1 MSASK
6 WMLHHFPPLIVHSD
20 CESALEWYYQLA
32 EERLHL
38 DFEGDSLLALYSV
51 IKFGGLSPLYP
62 LVHGDYVGSDHNA
75 ALCFSTGG
83 IYPTIHGDWRE
94 ESVHQRFAIA
104 VLKSELITA
113 GAREGLHTVTSN
125 DETRRVPDSL
135 FDFDTDSVTEFIES
149 EVSSFAARRTR
160 PAPSENTY
168 RSQTLYWQPTSTE
181 IDYPIKLYNRFWMPF
196 YQLRLP
202 AIRLLGP
209 TEENCHISK
218 MYIIVD
224 NRESAEAIQQLMT
237 GLYHS
242 GMNSFAILFDE
253 QRLLD
258 TNIIIT
264 DELHATATRS
274 LSIEVIEQLYPTA
287 IVKAVNILTV
297 FDRKIDAQI
306 SEAIAE
312 STIEGT
318 AASLDYYSTHCDP
331 RFVPSGD
338 AWAETSETTHPVVQH
353 MIRSGIADTLD
364 GHAHLDIPG
373 LPRSQN
379 RYQNEAAYRAAC
391 QVLSK
396 RLGVRFKMYSY
407 GD

>member
-6 WMLHHFPPLIVHSD
+6 WMLHHFHPLIVHSD
-20 CESALEWYYQLA
+20 CGSAPEWYYQLA

-38 DFEGDSLLALYSV
+38 DFEGDSLLALHSI

-62 LVHGDYVGSDHNA
+62 LIHGDFIGSDHNA

-224 NRESAEAIQQLMT
+224 NRESAEAIQKLMT

-274 LSIEVIEQLYPTA
+274 LSIEVIEQIYPTA

-331 RFVPSGD
+331 RCVPSGD

-364 GHAHLDIPG
+364 DHAHLDIPG

-379 RYQNEAAYRAAC
+379 RYQNEAACRAAC

-407 GD
+407 DD

>member
-1 MSASK
+1 
-6 WMLHHFPPLIVHSD
+6 MLHHFHPLVVDSD
-20 CESALEWYYQLA
+20 CDTAPEWYYQLA
-32 EERLHL
+32 QERLHL

-62 LVHGDYVGSDHNA
+62 LIHGDFVGSDYNA

-104 VLKSELITA
+104 VLKSELIAA
-113 GAREGLHTVTSN
+113 GARECLHTVTSN
-125 DETRRVPDSL
+125 DETRRVPDNL
-135 FDFDTDSVTEFIES
+135 FDYDTDTVTEFIES
-149 EVSSFAARRTR
+149 EVGSFAARRTR

-168 RSQTLYWQPTSTE
+168 RSQKLYWQPTTSE
-181 IDYPIKLYNRFWMPF
+181 IDYPIKLYNRFWTPF

-209 TEENCHISK
+209 TKENCYISK
-218 MYIIVD
+218 LYIIVD
-224 NRESAEAIQQLMT
+224 NWDSAETIQQLMT

-242 GMNSFAILFDE
+242 GMNSFATLFDE
-253 QRLLD
+253 RRLLD

-264 DELHATATRS
+264 DELRATATCP

-287 IVKAVNILTV
+287 IVKAVITLTV

-312 STIEGT
+312 ATIEGT
-318 AASLDYYSTHCDP
+318 AASLDYSSTHCDP
-331 RFVPSGD
+331 RCVPSGD
-338 AWAETSETTHPVVQH
+338 AWAETSEITHPVVQH
-353 MIRSGIADTLD
+353 MIRCEIADTLD

-373 LPRSQN
+373 VPLSQN

-407 GD
+407 DD

>member
-6 WMLHHFPPLIVHSD
+6 WMLHHFHPLIVHSD
-20 CESALEWYYQLA
+20 CESAPEWYYQLA

-38 DFEGDSLLALYSV
+38 DFEGDSLLALNSI
-51 IKFGGLSPLYP
+51 IKFGGLSPIYP
-62 LVHGDYVGSDHNA
+62 LIHGDFIGFDHNA

-104 VLKSELITA
+104 VLKTELITA

-125 DETRRVPDSL
+125 DETRRVPDNL
-135 FDFDTDSVTEFIES
+135 FDYDTDTVTEFIES
-149 EVSSFAARRTR
+149 EVGSFAARRTR

-168 RSQTLYWQPTSTE
+168 RSQKLYWQPTTSE
-181 IDYPIKLYNRFWMPF
+181 IDYPIKLYNRFWTPF

-209 TEENCHISK
+209 TEENCYISK
-218 MYIIVD
+218 LYIIVD
-224 NRESAEAIQQLMT
+224 NWDSAETIQQLMT

-242 GMNSFAILFDE
+242 GMNSFATLFDE
-253 QRLLD
+253 RRLLD

-297 FDRKIDAQI
+297 FDRKIDVAI

-312 STIEGT
+312 ATIEGT
-318 AASLDYYSTHCDP
+318 SASHNYAMHSNSKWG
-331 RFVPSGD
+331 PSGD
-338 AWAETSETTHPVVQH
+338 AWAETAVITHPVVQH
-353 MIRSGIADTLD
+353 MIQSGIADTLD
-364 GHAHLDIPG
+364 DHAHIDIPG

-391 QVLSK
+391 QVLSM
-396 RLGVRFKMYSY
+396 RLGLRFKMYSY
-407 GD
+407 DD

>member
-1 MSASK
+1 MNTSK
-6 WMLHHFPPLIVHSD
+6 WMLHHFHPLVVDSD
-20 CESALEWYYQLA
+20 CETAPEWYYQLA

-38 DFEGDSLLALYSV
+38 DFEGDSLLALYSA

-62 LVHGDYVGSDHNA
+62 LIHGDFVGSDHNA

-83 IYPTIHGDWRE
+83 IYPTSHGDWRE

-104 VLKSELITA
+104 VLKSELIAA
-113 GAREGLHTVTSN
+113 GAREGFHTVTSN
-125 DETRRVPDSL
+125 DETRRVPDNL
-135 FDFDTDSVTEFIES
+135 FDYDTDTVTEFIES
-149 EVSSFAARRTR
+149 EVGSFAARRTR

-168 RSQTLYWQPTSTE
+168 RSQKLYWQPTTSE
-181 IDYPIKLYNRFWMPF
+181 IDYPIKLYNRFWTPS

-209 TEENCHISK
+209 TEENCYISK
-218 MYIIVD
+218 LYIIVD
-224 NRESAEAIQQLMT
+224 NRDSAETIQQLVT

-242 GMNSFAILFDE
+242 GMNSFATLFDE
-253 QRLLD
+253 RRLLD

-264 DELHATATRS
+264 DELRATATRP

-287 IVKAVNILTV
+287 MVKAVITLTV

-312 STIEGT
+312 ATIEGT
-318 AASLDYYSTHCDP
+318 AASLDYSSTHCDP
-331 RFVPSGD
+331 RGVPSGD
-338 AWAETSETTHPVVQH
+338 AWAETSEITHPVVQH
-353 MIRSGIADTLD
+353 MIRSEIADTLD
-364 GHAHLDIPG
+364 SHAHLDIPG
-373 LPRSQN
+373 LPLSQN

-407 GD
+407 ED

>member
-6 WMLHHFPPLIVHSD
+6 WMLHHFRPLVVDSD
-20 CESALEWYYQLA
+20 CDTAPEWYYQLA
-32 EERLHL
+32 KERLHL
-38 DFEGDSLLALYSV
+38 DFEGDSFLALYSV

-125 DETRRVPDSL
+125 DETRRVPDNL

-149 EVSSFAARRTR
+149 EVSSFALRRTR

-181 IDYPIKLYNRFWMPF
+181 VDYPIKLYNRFWMPF

-209 TEENCHISK
+209 TEENCPISK

-224 NRESAEAIQQLMT
+224 NRDSAEAIQQLMT

-242 GMNSFAILFDE
+242 GTNSFAILFDE

-287 IVKAVNILTV
+287 IVKSVNILTV
-297 FDRKIDAQI
+297 FDRKIDVAI

-312 STIEGT
+312 ATIQGT
-318 AASLDYYSTHCDP
+318 AASLDYFLAHGDP
-331 RFVPSGD
+331 EWAPCGR
-338 AWAETSETTHPVVQH
+338 ARAETCELTHPVVQH
-353 MIRSGIADTLD
+353 MIRSGMASTLD
-364 GHAHLDIPG
+364 GHALLRVPG
-373 LPRSQN
+373 LPLSQS
-379 RYQNEAAYRAAC
+379 RYQNEEAYRVVC
-391 QVLSK
+391 RVLSE
-396 RLGVRFKMYSY
+396 RLGVYFEMYSY
-407 GD
+407 DD

>member
-1 MSASK
+1 MNTSK
-6 WMLHHFPPLIVHSD
+6 WMLHHFRPLVVDTD
-20 CESALEWYYQLA
+20 CDTAPEWYYQLA

-38 DFEGDSLLALYSV
+38 DFEGDSLLAIYSV

-62 LVHGDYVGSDHNA
+62 LIHGDFVGSDHNA

-113 GAREGLHTVTSN
+113 GARESIHTVTSN
-125 DETRRVPDSL
+125 DETRRVPDNL

-149 EVSSFAARRTR
+149 EVGSFAARRTR

-168 RSQTLYWQPTSTE
+168 RSQALYWQPTTTE

-202 AIRLLGP
+202 AIRLLGS

-224 NRESAEAIQQLMT
+224 NRDSAEAIQQLMT

-253 QRLLD
+253 QRLLN
-258 TNIIIT
+258 TNIILT
-264 DELHATATRS
+264 DELRATATQP

-287 IVKAVNILTV
+287 IVKAVNTLTV

-312 STIEGT
+312 ATIEGT
-318 AASLDYYSTHCDP
+318 AASFDYLSTHDAPEWAPC
-331 RFVPSGD
+331 GD
-338 AWAETSETTHPVVQH
+338 AWAETFEITHPVVQH

-364 GHAHLDIPG
+364 DHAHLTVPG
-373 LPRSQN
+373 LPRSQS
-379 RYQNEAAYRAAC
+379 RYQNEEAYRVVC
-391 QVLSK
+391 RVLRE
-396 RLGVRFKMYSY
+396 RLGVCFKMYSY
-407 GD
+407 DD